1 MFPLTEVFDMYTAAN
16 GSQKQRDDGFFHR
29 SSAEAIAVPDVAI
42 DAARIAGWLLRGWM
56 WILIAALVG
65 AVAGV
70 VVAQLLTPRFTAT
83 TDITIAPSNLLV
95 APNDLYATN
104 IQSDSQILDVESKMR
119 MITSGNVLR
128 RVVNTLDLKNDREFA
143 DKPRLFGLGALF
155 DGRWFETA
163 EARDLTTTLAKRIT
177 VSRQERSYVVTLS
190 VWASK
195 PETSA
200 RLANTIAETFREE
213 VVRADSERTG
223 RVAQGL
229 AARLGELKAAA
240 TEAED
245 KIEAFRRA
253 NGLQQGAT
261 GQPLIFDAVERMNA
275 KLTDA
280 KARTAEAEARYS
292 EVARAI
298 SSYGA
303 EGGAVQSP
311 TLSGLIADEAA
322 LRRQIAMLSQTLGK
336 RHPALLNALAE
347 AGALEKAIKTETE
360 RLRRA
365 ARIDLDQSKMA
376 LDALSAETRTLRNSA
391 SADDQA
397 QVKLRELKREASAK
411 TELYQTFLA
420 RAGEAAE
427 RQQIDATD
435 VRVISPAIAPQ
446 RPTWPPRP
454 IVAAA
459 AGAALGL
466 LLSAAVLSGFGYL
479 GLSLFPLGGSAA

>member
-1 MFPLTEVFDMYTAAN
+1 MPVPRAAIGTA
-16 GSQKQRDDGFFHR
+16 
-29 SSAEAIAVPDVAI
+29 E
-42 DAARIAGWLLRGWM
+42 IAGWLLRGWM

-65 AVAGV
+65 ALAGV
-70 VVAQLLTPRFTAT
+70 VAAQLLTPRFTAT
-83 TDITIAPSNLLV
+83 TEITIAPSNLLV
-95 APNDLYATN
+95 APNDLYANN

-128 RVVNTLDLKNDREFA
+128 QVVDKLDLKNAPEFA
-143 DKPRLFGLGALF
+143 DKLPLLGLGALF
-155 DGRWFETA
+155 DRNGPRA
-163 EARDLTTTLAKRIT
+163 EAKDLTTVLAKRVT

-190 VWASK
+190 VWAST
-195 PETSA
+195 PEISA
-200 RLANTIAETFREE
+200 QLANTIAETFREE
-213 VVRADSERTG
+213 VVRADSERAG
-223 RVAQGL
+223 RAAQGL

-253 NGLQQGAT
+253 NGLQQGPN
-261 GQPLIFDAVERMNA
+261 GQPLSFDSVERMNA

-292 EVARAI
+292 EVSRAI
-298 SSYGA
+298 TSYGA

-322 LRRQIAMLSQTLGK
+322 LRRQIATLSQTLGK

-347 AGALEKAIKTETE
+347 AGALDKAIKTETE

-376 LDALSAETRTLRNSA
+376 LDTLSAETRTLRNNVST
-391 SADDQA
+391 DDQA

-454 IVAAA
+454 IIAAA

-466 LLSAAVLSGFGYL
+466 LLSAAALAGFGYL
-479 GLSLFPLGGSAA
+479 GLGLFRLGESVA

>member
-1 MFPLTEVFDMYTAAN
+1 MYTFAN
-16 GSQKQRDDGFFHR
+16 SNNMQRDEGVFYPI
-29 SSAEAIAVPDVAI
+29 SAEAGRTHGVGVG
-42 DAARIAGWLLRGWM
+42 AADIAGWLLRGWM
-56 WILIAALVG
+56 SMLIAALVG
-65 AVAGV
+65 ALAGV
-70 VVAQLLTPRFTAT
+70 VIAQLLTPRFTAT
-83 TDITIAPSNLLV
+83 TEITIAPSNLLV

-128 RVVNTLDLKNDREFA
+128 QVVDKLDLRNDPEFA
-143 DKPRLFGLGALF
+143 DKPRLFGLGGLF
-155 DGRWFETA
+155 DGRWIDTDGK
-163 EARDLTTTLAKRIT
+163 DLTDALAKRIT

-190 VWASK
+190 VWTSK
-195 PETSA
+195 PEASA

-213 VVRADSERTG
+213 VVRADSERAG
-223 RVAQGL
+223 RAAQGL
-229 AARLGELKAAA
+229 AARLGQLKAAA
-240 TEAED
+240 TEADD
-245 KIEAFRRA
+245 KIEAFRRDH
-253 NGLQQGAT
+253 GLQQGST
-261 GQPLIFDAVERMNA
+261 GQPLSFDAVEQMNA

-292 EVARAI
+292 EVSRAV

-311 TLSGLIADEAA
+311 TLSGLIADDAA
-322 LRRQIAMLSQTLGK
+322 LRRQIATLSQTLGK

-347 AGALEKAIKTETE
+347 ASALEKAIKTETE

-376 LDALSAETRTLRNSA
+376 LDALNAETRTLRNSA
-391 SADDQA
+391 STDDQA

-411 TELYQTFLA
+411 TELYQTFLS

-427 RQQIDATD
+427 RTQIDATD

-454 IVAAA
+454 IIAAA

-466 LLSAAVLSGFGYL
+466 LLSAGLLAGFGYL
-479 GLSLFPLGGSAA
+479 RFSLRLSGSAA

>member
-1 MFPLTEVFDMYTAAN
+1 MIPLTEVIDMYTFASGN
-16 GSQKQRDDGFFHR
+16 HMQRDEGVYYPNSTESGRAHGF
-29 SSAEAIAVPDVAI
+29 AIGGAD
-42 DAARIAGWLLRGWM
+42 IAGWLLRGWM
-56 WILIAALVG
+56 WMLIAALVG
-65 AVAGV
+65 ALAGIV
-70 VVAQLLTPRFTAT
+70 VGQLLTPRFTAT
-83 TDITIAPSNLLV
+83 TEITIAPSNLLV

-128 RVVNTLDLKNDREFA
+128 QVVDKLNLQSDPEFA
-143 DKPRLFGLGALF
+143 DKPRIFGLSALF
-155 DGRWFETA
+155 DRNWFEP
-163 EARDLTTTLAKRIT
+163 EARDLTTVLAKRVT

-195 PETSA
+195 PEISA
-200 RLANTIAETFREE
+200 KLANTIAETFREE
-213 VVRADSERTG
+213 VVRADSERAG
-223 RVAQGL
+223 RAAKGL

-245 KIEAFRRA
+245 KIEAFRHA
-253 NGLQQGAT
+253 KGLQQGAT
-261 GQPLIFDAVERMNA
+261 GQPLSFDAVEQMNA

-292 EVARAI
+292 EVSRAV

-311 TLSGLIADEAA
+311 TLSGLIADDAA
-322 LRRQIAMLSQTLGK
+322 LRRQIATLSQTLGK

-347 AGALEKAIKTETE
+347 AGALEKAIKSETE
-360 RLRRA
+360 RLKRA

-376 LDALSAETRTLRNSA
+376 LEALNQETRTLRNSA
-391 SADDQA
+391 SVDDQA
-397 QVKLRELKREASAK
+397 QVRLREFKREASAK
-411 TELYQTFLA
+411 TELYQTFLS

-435 VRVISPAIAPQ
+435 VRVISPATAPQ

-454 IVAAA
+454 IIAAA

-466 LLSAAVLSGFGYL
+466 LLSAGLLAGFGYL
-479 GLSLFPLGGSAA
+479 GLGLLRFGGSAA